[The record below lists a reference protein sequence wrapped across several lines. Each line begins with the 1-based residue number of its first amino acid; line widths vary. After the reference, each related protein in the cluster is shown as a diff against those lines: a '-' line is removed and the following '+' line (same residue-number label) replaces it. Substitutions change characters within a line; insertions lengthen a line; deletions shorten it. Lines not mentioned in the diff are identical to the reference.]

1 MFLVTTCLGNLEMF
15 GNFTDVREMSGI
27 SVSQGIAREKSF
39 QAKLLKNIQKIASTG
54 FLVSLT

>member
-1 MFLVTTCLGNLEMF
+1 MF